1 MIEYFLYILK
11 SEITGR
17 RYIGSTGNLEERVKK
32 HNRGGVR
39 STKPY
44 LPWVMLHTESF
55 SSRTEARRREIELK
69 RNNRK
74 RELLYN
80 QIDGPIV

>member
-1 MIEYFLYILK
+1 MEEYFLYILK
-11 SEITGR
+11 SDTTGR
-17 RYIGSTGNLEERVKK
+17 RYIGSTGNLDERFKK

-44 LPWVMLHTESF
+44 LPWRILHTEHF
-55 SSRTEARRREIELK
+55 SSRTEARRREMELK
-69 RNNRK
+69 RNSKK
-74 RELLYN
+74 REMLYD

>member
-1 MIEYFLYILK
+1 MTEYFLYILK